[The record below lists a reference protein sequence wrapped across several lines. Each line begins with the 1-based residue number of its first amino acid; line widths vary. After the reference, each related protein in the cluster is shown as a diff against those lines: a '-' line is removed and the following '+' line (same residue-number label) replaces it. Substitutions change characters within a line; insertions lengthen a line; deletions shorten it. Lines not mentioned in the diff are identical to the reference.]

1 MLHSQKSRVPP
12 PPACILKF
20 NLFLKI
26 ALASNSS
33 GETPGCSRS
42 VVVFSAVV
50 IANFWL
56 HALTPLAFMLWL
68 CCTRLFPYCS
78 YCAYWNIFKT
88 AVDNWNRRT
97 RMLVRH
103 E

>member
-1 MLHSQKSRVPP
+1 M
-12 PPACILKF
+12 
-20 NLFLKI
+20 
-26 ALASNSS
+26 
-33 GETPGCSRS
+33 
-42 VVVFSAVV
+42 VVFSAVV